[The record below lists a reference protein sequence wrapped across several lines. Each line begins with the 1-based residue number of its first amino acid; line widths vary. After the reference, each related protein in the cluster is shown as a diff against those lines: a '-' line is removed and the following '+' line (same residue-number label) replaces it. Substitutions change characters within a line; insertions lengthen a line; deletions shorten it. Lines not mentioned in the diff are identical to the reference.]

1 MAAPVRFIL
10 FYADGGDNAGGS
22 MIPDFVIM
30 AAAAGFAAFCGSLFG
45 WLDETGKNWFKASSR
60 RAITAFGGGALIGA
74 VGLVLVPH
82 GMESQP
88 VWLALLTFLAGGA
101 AFLLVDRTL
110 QRHGTPVSQLIALN
124 LDFIPEALVLG
135 AVISNNYNMA
145 LFLAII
151 ISAQNLPEG
160 YNAYREIRRAHDSFL
175 SQHVLQIMALAIV
188 IGPLAALAGYS
199 LFTLDSLILG
209 SVMTFC
215 AGGILYLVFEDVAP
229 EAHAPG
235 DWNPAFGAVI
245 GFAVALIGFG
255 LTG

>member
-1 MAAPVRFIL
+1 MIL
-10 FYADGGDNAGGS
+10 D
-22 MIPDFVIM
+22 IVIM
-30 AAAAGFAAFCGSLFG
+30 SGIAGFSAFCGSLFG
-45 WLDETGKNWFKASSR
+45 WLDETKISWFNDGAR
-60 RAITAFGGGALIGA
+60 RAIMAFGGGALIGA
-74 VGLVLVPH
+74 VALVLVPH

-88 VWLALLTFLAGGA
+88 LGLALLTFLAGGA
-101 AFLLVDRTL
+101 AFLLIDRTL
-110 QRHGTPVSQLIALN
+110 QKRGTPVSQLIALN

-135 AVISNNYNMA
+135 AVISSDYNMA

-160 YNAYREIRRAHDSFL
+160 YNAYREIRRSHDGFL
-175 SQHVLQIMALAIV
+175 SHHVLRIMALAVV
-188 IGPLAALAGYS
+188 IGPLAALAGFS

-235 DWNPAFGAVI
+235 DWNPAFGAII
-245 GFAVALIGFG
+245 GFAVALIGYG